1 MESGYVAGV
10 DVHKAMLAVVVG
22 RSGQAEAQWQRR
34 KFGTTTQEL
43 ENLVAWLQHHQVQEV
58 AMESTAQYWK
68 PVWITLEAH
77 FRLHLAQAR
86 SNKAPKGRKSDFR
99 DAVRIVKRLLAD
111 DLTLSYVPD
120 AEQRRWRL
128 LTRMRQQLS
137 RDRVRLQNQ
146 IEGLLEEGQIKLSS
160 VVSDLLGVSGYRI
173 YEPWLKAR
181 TIWRSWRIWPIQ
193 AYT

>member
-77 FRLHLAQAR
+77 RSTVRLVR
-86 SNKAPKGRKSDFR
+86 SRPHPR
-99 DAVRIVKRLLAD
+99 DAQ
-111 DLTLSYVPD
+111 
-120 AEQRRWRL
+120 ERRRFH
-128 LTRMRQQLS
+128 R
-137 RDRVRLQNQ
+137 RVRLLCLFADSTK
-146 IEGLLEEGQIKLSS
+146 ICC
-160 VVSDLLGVSGYRI
+160 VTRF
-173 YEPWLKAR
+173 
-181 TIWRSWRIWPIQ
+181 
-193 AYT
+193 